1 MINPADDKTAIAETL
16 PALRAAPDL
25 GGSDNVLPVGTRLG
39 EFELISLIGIGGFG
53 IVYLAED
60 HSLGRRVAVKEYM
73 PASLASRAG
82 GKQVCVRSERHRETF
97 EAGRRSFVNEA
108 HFLAQFDHPALV
120 KVYRFWEE
128 NGTAYMVMPYYR
140 GMTLKR
146 MLFERPEPPDEASLK
161 RLLAPLLDALE
172 VIHAAQVFHRDISPD
187 NILLLENERPLLLD
201 FGAARHVISDMTQA
215 LTAILKPGYAPIE
228 QYAEMTELK
237 QGAWTDIYALSAVV
251 YFAIIGKTP
260 PPAVGRIVHDTI
272 EHLARSATG
281 RYSDAFRRGIDR
293 GLAVQPKDRPQSI
306 AEFRD
311 LLGIG
316 QSQTLSLAH
325 RARLAVLLGTG
336 AAVAIAAV
344 AFPFIQR
351 QEPPTTPAPA
361 LTEPAR
367 SPPITASAAL
377 PLAAK
382 NAADQRPFYPLD
394 EIDRIFRER
403 NRGHTVTVVLDQ
415 ARVRIGQDRL
425 SFRVRSSRSGYLYIL
440 MVGTDN
446 QHFYK
451 LFPNAVDQ
459 QNSISAGEEIPLPRA
474 GWSMVA
480 GGPPGAN
487 QFLAVVSENARD
499 FADAALAQVGLFA
512 EFPAERAA
520 DLARVQRGGQSPF
533 LGTTRC
539 PHIGEACSDEYGAA
553 MFTIEEIDDPP
564 MLVNRRGKEQ

>member
-1 MINPADDKTAIAETL
+1 MISPDDKTAIAQTL
-16 PALRAAPDL
+16 PALRPAQGLDN
-25 GGSDNVLPVGTRLG
+25 SDNVLPVGTRLG

-146 MLFERPEPPDEASLK
+146 MLFERPEPPDEQALK

-172 VIHAAQVFHRDISPD
+172 VIHAAHVFHRDISPD
-187 NILLLENERPLLLD
+187 NILLLEDERPLLLD

-260 PPAVGRIVHDTI
+260 PPAVGRIVQDTI
-272 EHLARSATG
+272 EHLARGTVG

-306 AEFRD
+306 AEFRN

-316 QSQTLSLAH
+316 QSPELSLAH
-325 RARLAVLLGTG
+325 RARLAVLVATG
-336 AAVAIAAV
+336 AAVAIAASV
-344 AFPFIQR
+344 FPFIQR
-351 QEPPTTPAPA
+351 QLSDLNTGTA
-361 LTEPAR
+361 LTEPKQ
-367 SPPITASAAL
+367 SPSIADSEAL
-377 PLAAK
+377 KPAAK
-382 NAADQRPFYPLD
+382 KTADQHSLHPLD

-403 NRGHTVTVVLDQ
+403 NRDHAVTVAIDQ

-446 QHFYK
+446 EHFYK

-459 QNSISAGEEIPLPRA
+459 QNRINAGEEISLPRA
-474 GWSMVA
+474 GWSMIA

-487 QFLAVVSENARD
+487 QFLAVVSENARE
-499 FADAALAQVGLFA
+499 FADAALAQEGLFA
-512 EFPAERAA
+512 EFAEGWGPDPAGAHSGE
-520 DLARVQRGGQSPF
+520 QSPF
-533 LGTTRC
+533 LGEPRC
-539 PHIGEACSDEYGAA
+539 ARLSEACSREYGAA
-553 MFTIEEIDDPP
+553 TFTIEEVDDLQMSAEPP
-564 MLVNRRGKEQ
+564 G